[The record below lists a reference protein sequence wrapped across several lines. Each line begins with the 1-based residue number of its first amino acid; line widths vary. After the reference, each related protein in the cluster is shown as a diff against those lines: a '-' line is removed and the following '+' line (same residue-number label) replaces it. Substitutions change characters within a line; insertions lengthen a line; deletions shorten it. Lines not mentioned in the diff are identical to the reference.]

1 MPVSESRVYA
11 VLYNGWMMNRCLSG
25 WQMSSIA
32 VFVIRH
38 NGSRPFNAT
47 QESG

>member
-1 MPVSESRVYA
+1 MPVPQSRVYA
-11 VLYNGWMMNRCLSG
+11 VLYNAWMMTRCLSG

-32 VFVIRH
+32 VFVIH
-38 NGSRPFNAT
+38 YNGSRPFNAT